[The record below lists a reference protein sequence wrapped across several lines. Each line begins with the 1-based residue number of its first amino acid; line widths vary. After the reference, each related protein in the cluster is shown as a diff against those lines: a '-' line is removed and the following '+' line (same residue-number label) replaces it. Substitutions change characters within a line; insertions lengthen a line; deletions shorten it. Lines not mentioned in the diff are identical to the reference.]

1 MTTET
6 LVRPFRSEE
15 EAYTTATHLTT
26 ALLSRLDVPAEPEA
40 AADYAVTLF
49 WRVVRRLV
57 MPEPEMARPAQPEFV
72 VQEKQQP

>member
-15 EAYTTATHLTT
+15 EAYATATHLTA
-26 ALLSRLDVPAEPEA
+26 ALLNRLDVPADADA

-49 WRVVRRLV
+49 WRVVRRLA

>member
-15 EAYTTATHLTT
+15 EAYATAVRLTA
-26 ALLSRLDVPAEPEA
+26 ALLNRLDVPAEPEA

-49 WRVVRRLV
+49 WRVARRLV
-57 MPEPEMARPAQPEFV
+57 LPEPEMARPAQPEIV